1 MPIPLTVKKRIVY
14 IVFLLTFP
22 IIVCGAGFSGSSENP
37 RLTIADGLS
46 NNSITAIYQDNNGFL
61 WIGTEDGLNRYD
73 GYKYITYR
81 HNPSEPFSISGNHI
95 QCIIQDKDNN
105 LWVGTRNNGLS
116 RLDYSTGRFNSFLA
130 NPGADNS
137 LPENS
142 VYGLLVD
149 DSGKLWVKT
158 QSFLSIFKGD
168 SQGFENYGHF
178 NNVFNVRDALT
189 YPLLAESDSSIL
201 VGTKDGLNRF
211 DIKTKLFSR
220 LGCKTKSAPSKHEA
234 VFDLLRWK
242 GNLLLMSCTSGI
254 NILSPSESNQFVQ
267 SAVEEL
273 EKPPQPANDIL
284 LLKNGD
290 LVAGTSHGL
299 HFYSQT
305 PDGKNGKRFIPNKQ
319 IFNSYHITTVLED
332 RSGIIWAG
340 TRFNGVLKVN
350 LTPSKV
356 QTIPKEII
364 EEGNLK
370 SLNFQSVFQDN
381 NGDLWLGTIDSGIFK
396 YNLSNHSVR
405 HYEIVCKGEQQS
417 FPYAVYVL
425 YKDKKGILWAGTN
438 CGLYYLDSAAKRFLE
453 FNSGLDPG
461 IDNLIKNNRIFS
473 LVNDFDGNLWI
484 GTGFGLYRFDGRYV
498 FSYFFDE
505 NELAGLYSD
514 QINALTTDEEG
525 NIWIG
530 TSGGLNVWKRDTKQ
544 ILRVPFY
551 GIDNSVVR
559 ISALSLELAYNG
571 DIWVGTRSGVWKLD
585 PKEPKPEMLAGNRN
599 LENDMIQS
607 VVADHANRTWVATN
621 KGISCLN
628 PDGTVYNFDVVDGL
642 PGYVFN
648 KNSVF
653 KNRDGTM
660 FFGSTQGICWFHPD
674 SIYYN
679 LNKPPVAIT
688 KIEVVRRGKI
698 SESFWPFQDEISFKY
713 RPFTSLEI
721 DFSALEFTQSSKNRY
736 RVFLDG
742 YDPDWRP
749 VTYENS
755 VSFSNLL
762 PGEYTLKIIA
772 SNNDFTWNNEP
783 FEFEIVV
790 NPPLWM
796 SNYAFAFYVLALIFI
811 LHLFVNYR
819 VRHYRKANKE
829 LQERTVNKNQIEA
842 QRVILTRINRSF
854 TDSINYARRIQKAM
868 TPSEASFLDVF
879 PQSFVYLRARD
890 IVSGDFFWFHEKGD
904 RVFVAAVDCTGHGVP
919 GAFMSIIGIDL
930 LKNIV
935 EVQGLESPSEILKTM
950 NGDLVRTLH
959 RQQLPD
965 EDENRVNDGMDM
977 SLIVIDRKQ
986 KTLDFSGA
994 YNGFYLV
1001 RDNEIHSYKG
1011 DRFPVGYLKDGE
1023 SPVFTRKEVFLK
1035 DDDVVY
1041 LFSDGLPDQFGGS
1054 DHKKFKYRRFRL
1066 LLLHIHRLAF
1076 KEQKTFLHQKIEE
1089 WMQGGVEQ
1097 VDDMLIIGLKPLG
1110 NSSTDNLTND
1120 NSEKG

>member
-1 MPIPLTVKKRIVY
+1 MKKLIGY
-14 IVFLLTFP
+14 ISFLFIFP
-22 IIVCGAGFSGSSENP
+22 IIVCGAGLSGNSDIP

-46 NNSITAIYQDNNGFL
+46 NNSITAVFQDNYGFL

-81 HNPSEPFSISGNHI
+81 HNPSEKYSISGNHI
-95 QCIIQDKDNN
+95 QCIVQDQDNN

-116 RLDYSTGRFNSFLA
+116 RLDYSTGQFTSFLA
-130 NPGADNS
+130 NPGAANS

-149 DSGKLWVKT
+149 NSGNLWVKT
-158 QSFLSIFKGD
+158 QSFLSAFRGD
-168 SQGFENYGHF
+168 SLGFENYGHF
-178 NNVFNVRDALT
+178 NNVFNVREAFA
-189 YPLLAESDSSIL
+189 YPLLSESDSSIL

-211 DIKTKLFSR
+211 NIKTKLFSR
-220 LGCKTKSAPSKHEA
+220 LGCTTSSAASKHEA
-234 VFDLLRWK
+234 VFGLLRWK
-242 GNLLLMSCTSGI
+242 GTTLLMSSSSGVSV
-254 NILSPSESNQFVQ
+254 LSRSESGQFKQ
-267 SAVEEL
+267 
-273 EKPPQPANDIL
+273 KPVAEAKKGSIPLANNIL
-284 LLKNGD
+284 LLNNGD
-290 LVAGTSHGL
+290 LLAGTTQGL

-305 PDGKNGKRFIPNKQ
+305 SDGERFIPSKQ
-319 IFNSYHITTVLED
+319 LFESYHITSVLED

-340 TRFNGVLKVN
+340 TKFNGVLKVN
-350 LTPSKV
+350 LTPPKV
-356 QTIPKEII
+356 QTIPKEIL
-364 EEGNLK
+364 EEGNLG
-370 SLNFQSVFQDN
+370 SLNFQSIFQDN
-381 NGDLWLGTIDSGIFK
+381 NGDLWLGTIDSGIYK
-396 YNLSNHSVR
+396 YNLSGNSAR
-405 HYEIVCKGEQQS
+405 HYEIECDGEKQS
-417 FPYAVYVL
+417 YPYAVYVL
-425 YKDKKGILWAGTN
+425 YKDKNGTLWAGTN
-438 CGLYYLDSAAKRFLE
+438 CGLYYLNPNVERFVE
-453 FNSGLDPG
+453 FNSGLDLG
-461 IDNLIKNNRIFS
+461 IDNLIKNNRIYS
-473 LVNDFDGNLWI
+473 LINDFDGNLWI

-505 NELAGLYSD
+505 NEIAGLFSD
-514 QINALTTDEEG
+514 HINALTTDEEG

-530 TSGGLNVWKRDTKQ
+530 TSGGLNVWNRETKQ

-551 GIDNSVVR
+551 GPDNSTIR

-571 DIWVGTRSGVWKLD
+571 EIWVGTRSGVWRLD
-585 PKEPKPEMLAGNRN
+585 PKEPRPEMMKGNRN
-599 LENDMIQS
+599 LENDMIQA
-607 VVADHANRTWVATN
+607 VVADHANRTWVSTN

-628 PDGTVYNFDVVDGL
+628 PDGTTYNFDVVDGL

-648 KNSVF
+648 QNSVF
-653 KNRDGTM
+653 KNRVGTM
-660 FFGSTQGICWFHPD
+660 FFGSAQGICWFHPD

-679 LNKPPVAIT
+679 LNKPPVSIT
-688 KIEVVRRGKI
+688 KIEIVRRGKT

-713 RPFTSLEI
+713 RAFTSLEI
-721 DFSALEFTQSSKNRY
+721 DFSALEFTQPSKNRY
-736 RVFLDG
+736 RVFLEG
-742 YDPDWRP
+742 YDSDWRP
-749 VTYENS
+749 VTYENN

-783 FEFEIVV
+783 LVLEIIV

-796 SNYAFAFYVLALIFI
+796 SNYAFAFYILALIFI

-819 VRHYRKANKE
+819 VRHYRKANRE
-829 LQERTVNKNQIEA
+829 LQEKTVNKNQIEA

-868 TPSEASFLDVF
+868 TPSEASFAEIF

-904 RVFVAAVDCTGHGVP
+904 KVFVAAVDCTGHGVP

-950 NGDLVRTLH
+950 NGDLIRTLH
-959 RQQLPD
+959 RQQQAH

-1001 RDNEIHSYKG
+1001 RDNEIHTYKG

-1054 DHKKFKYRRFRL
+1054 DYKKFKYRRFRL

-1089 WMQGGVEQ
+1089 WMDGGIEQ
-1097 VDDMLIIGLKPLG
+1097 VDDMLIIGFKPLG
-1110 NSSTDNLTND
+1110 NSSPESLKFD
-1120 NSEKG
+1120 NSEKS